1 MYWVCCVFIIQA
13 GEQSKSERRASE
25 GQLVISQRSILKE
38 SKSFNDGLHNQRRS
52 SAVSDMSSDITQSDE
67 NSLHLGKSVRF
78 NMSGDDLAADSG
90 VHTGTSTPHSIPV
103 GRRASEPETLSHQF
117 SNSERRGSA
126 PGELVSEIGTAPGW
140 EGGDNMYNQGRLDIE
155 DEGMATGSEE
165 WSQNDKSSNFEATQ
179 VKTQFENAF
188 SQLDKE
194 DETDTSSGPNVKP
207 EPALPGI
214 ATRVARLLSAS
225 QKHTKGNFVR
235 GPSTLTTSS
244 HTAAVSKLK
253 VSEMKERYL
262 QESRGRIE
270 DTSHTERGEE
280 GRRLSI
286 SKLVQERSELFKEKH
301 SNDKD
306 NSINLKKTHNQL
318 QDGHSD
324 GHQIQVKESAKH
336 NQIHIPKSGLKS
348 IHNHE
353 NTPQASK
360 DDPFLSGSPISIPI
374 FSAPS
379 GLSNWVPACLRGTVV
394 SPYSY
399 DGDDEE
405 QASDDSDDDTL
416 VMEPL
421 EPTIGRDML
430 RTGSTMPFG
439 GVASFSPIGK
449 SWLSS
454 GKQSGPAISP
464 LVNKP
469 KTPGANE
476 KSPFNESFLLQ
487 RGHTPRIGAVNRL
500 SVIPEETAS
509 ACGSA
514 TDVSYLH

>member
-1 MYWVCCVFIIQA
+1 
-13 GEQSKSERRASE
+13 
-25 GQLVISQRSILKE
+25 
-38 SKSFNDGLHNQRRS
+38 
-52 SAVSDMSSDITQSDE
+52 MSSDITQSDE

-78 NMSGDDLAADSG
+78 NMSGDDLAAADSG

-126 PGELVSEIGTAPGW
+126 PGDLVSEIGSTAAGW
-140 EGGDNMYNQGRLDIE
+140 ESGEHMYNQDRLDIE

-165 WSQNDKSSNFEATQ
+165 WSQNEKSSSFEETQ
-179 VKTQFENAF
+179 AKRQFESGF
-188 SQLDKE
+188 LQLDKE
-194 DETDTSSGPNVKP
+194 DETDILTSPNVKP
-207 EPALPGI
+207 DHESPLPGI

-244 HTAAVSKLK
+244 HTAVVSKLK
-253 VSEMKERYL
+253 VSEIKERYL
-262 QESRGRIE
+262 QESQGRIE
-270 DTSHTERGEE
+270 ETSHTGKEE
-280 GRRLSI
+280 GRKLSI
-286 SKLVQERSELFKEKH
+286 SKLVKERSELFKEKQL
-301 SNDKD
+301 NDNETPKR
-306 NSINLKKTHNQL
+306 THKQL
-318 QDGHSD
+318 QNRHLD
-324 GHQIQVKESAKH
+324 GHQIEGAEQSA
-336 NQIHIPKSGLKS
+336 NMQPDSSLES
-348 IHNHE
+348 IHTHE
-353 NTPQASK
+353 STPQASN
-360 DDPFLSGSPISIPI
+360 DESFSSGPPINIPI

-399 DGDDEE
+399 DGDDQE
-405 QASDDSDDDTL
+405 QASDDSEFEDDDTL

-430 RTGSTMPFG
+430 QVRSTMPFA
-439 GVASFSPIGK
+439 GVASFSPIGR

-454 GKQSGPAISP
+454 GKPSGPAIFP

-469 KTPGANE
+469 KTPGASE
-476 KSPFNESFLLQ
+476 KSPFNESFSLQ
-487 RGHTPRIGAVNRL
+487 RGHTPRVGAVNRL

-514 TDVSYLH
+514 TDIGYLH

>member
-1 MYWVCCVFIIQA
+1 M
-13 GEQSKSERRASE
+13 GTSRK
-25 GQLVISQRSILKE
+25 SILKE

-52 SAVSDMSSDITQSDE
+52 SAVSDLSSDITQSDE

-78 NMSGDDLAADSG
+78 IMSGDDLAAADSG

-126 PGELVSEIGTAPGW
+126 PGDLVSEIGSTAAGW
-140 EGGDNMYNQGRLDIE
+140 ESGEHTYDQDRFDIE

-165 WSQNDKSSNFEATQ
+165 WSQNEKSSSFEETQ
-179 VKTQFENAF
+179 AKRQFESVF
-188 SQLDKE
+188 WQLDKE
-194 DETDTSSGPNVKP
+194 DETDTSTAPNVKP
-207 EPALPGI
+207 DHESALPGI

-244 HTAAVSKLK
+244 HTAVVSKLK
-253 VSEMKERYL
+253 VSEIKERYL
-262 QESRGRIE
+262 QESRGRME
-270 DTSHTERGEE
+270 ETSHTGKEE

-286 SKLVQERSELFKEKH
+286 SKLVQERSELFKEKYL
-301 SNDKD
+301 NDKE
-306 NSINLKKTHNQL
+306 NSINPKRTHKQL
-318 QDGHSD
+318 QDRHSD
-324 GHQIQVKESAKH
+324 GHQIEVSEGTERLANMQPES
-336 NQIHIPKSGLKS
+336 SLES
-348 IHNHE
+348 IYNHE
-353 NTPQASK
+353 STPQASN
-360 DDPFLSGSPISIPI
+360 DESFPSGPPISIPI

-379 GLSNWVPACLRGTVV
+379 GLSNWVPACLKGTVV

-399 DGDDEE
+399 DGDDQE
-405 QASDDSDDDTL
+405 QVSDDSEFEDDDTL

-421 EPTIGRDML
+421 EPNIGRDML
-430 RTGSTMPFG
+430 QARSTMPFG
-439 GVASFSPIGK
+439 GVASFSPIGR

-454 GKQSGPAISP
+454 GKPSGPAVFP

-469 KTPGANE
+469 KTPGATE
-476 KSPFNESFLLQ
+476 KSPFNESFSLQ
-487 RGHTPRIGAVNRL
+487 RGHTPRSAAINRL

-514 TDVSYLH
+514 TDVSY